1 MEISA
6 PTLSQT
12 RPAPQGKA
20 CGDCGNGSDGKTNAR
35 RPGELPE
42 DEQKRV
48 QDLKARDREVR
59 AHEAAHL
66 AAAGGYAQGG
76 ANFSYSRGPDGKLYA
91 TGGEVS
97 IDSSAVAGDPEATLR
112 KSQVVQRAALAPAE
126 PSGQDRQV
134 AAEAA
139 AMATQARQE
148 IATEPAGAGEATR
161 SKSGRDEQAGTAA
174 GLRERIQAAGSL
186 ERQNPSTLH
195 LIA

>member
-6 PTLSQT
+6 PTLSQP
-12 RPAPQGKA
+12 RAALQGKT
-20 CGDCGNGSDGKTNAR
+20 CGACGNGDDGKSDAR

-112 KSQVVQRAALAPAE
+112 KAQVVQRAALAPAE

-148 IATEPAGAGEATR
+148 MASAPAEETTPDD
-161 SKSGRDEQAGTAA
+161 SGRDEQAGTAA
-174 GLRERIQAAGSL
+174 GLRERIQAAGGL
-186 ERQNPSTLH
+186 ERQSPSTLH

>member
-12 RPAPQGKA
+12 RPAPQGKS
-20 CGDCGNGSDGKTNAR
+20 CGDCGNGNDDKTNAR

-76 ANFSYSRGPDGKLYA
+76 ANFSYSRGPDGMLYA

-112 KSQVVQRAALAPAE
+112 KAQVVQRAALAPAE

-148 IATEPAGAGEATR
+148 IASAPAEETARGEN
-161 SKSGRDEQAGTAA
+161 GRDEQAAGTAT
-174 GLRERIQAAGSL
+174 GLRERIQATGGL
-186 ERQNPSTLH
+186 ERQSPSTLH